1 MKTKLNGPEKLVC
14 NINNKQNYVVH
25 IRALKQALKHG
36 LILKEAHNVIAFNQ
50 EAWLKL
56 FIEMNTKLKAEA
68 KNNFEKDVFK
78 LMNNAD
84 FVETIENVRMHRD
97 IKLVTTNKKRNQ
109 LVSEPNYHT
118 SKCFSEDL

>member
-36 LILKEAHNVIAFNQ
+36 LILKEVHNVIAFNQ

-84 FVETIENVRMHRD
+84 FVETIENVRKHRD

-118 SKCFSEDL
+118 SKCFSEDF

>member
-36 LILKEAHNVIAFNQ
+36 LILKEVHNVIAFNQ

-84 FVETIENVRMHRD
+84 FVETIENVRKHRD

>member
-36 LILKEAHNVIAFNQ
+36 LILKEVHNVIAFNQ

-68 KNNFEKDVFK
+68 KNNFEKDFFK
-78 LMNNAD
+78 LMSNAD
-84 FVETIENVRMHRD
+84 FVETVENVRKHRD

>member
-36 LILKEAHNVIAFNQ
+36 LILKEVHNVIAFNQ

>member
-36 LILKEAHNVIAFNQ
+36 LILKEVHNVIAFNQ

-68 KNNFEKDVFK
+68 KINFEKDVFK